1 VTRGKKVIFSE
12 QDINRII
19 DLYLNTSN
27 STRDIAKV
35 YGCAYNTIN
44 NLLKNNNVSMQGKSK
59 ITAKSIG
66 NTYRVGYKASE
77 ETKLKNSIAMKHRSP
92 TTLDKVYTEQE
103 RQNISN
109 GVKKAFLLN
118 PTQRVKQAREVGVDK
133 IIKARSKCKNLLRRV
148 LKLTGNKKA
157 TKTYNALGY
166 TEKEL
171 LAHIAAQF
179 KEGMS
184 WESRE
189 SFHIDHIIPITWH
202 IKNGIT
208 DPKIINA
215 LSNLQ
220 PLYPEENRKKADK
233 CEVLTAHFGKG
244 KTSYTKGI

>member
-1 VTRGKKVIFSE
+1 MTRGKKVIFSV

-44 NLLKNNNVSMQGKSK
+44 NLLKNNNVLMQGKSK
-59 ITAKSIG
+59 IAAKNTG
-66 NTYRVGYKASE
+66 NTYRVGFKASE
-77 ETKLKNSIAMKHRSP
+77 ETKLKNSIAMKHRPP
-92 TTLDKVYTEQE
+92 TTLGKVYTEQE
-103 RQNISN
+103 RQNISD

-118 PTQRVKQAREVGVDK
+118 PTQRVKDARKIGVDK

-148 LKLTGNKKA
+148 LKLTGKKKA
-157 TKTYNALGY
+157 TKTYDELGY

-171 LAHIAAQF
+171 LAHISAQF
-179 KEGMS
+179 KVGMC
-184 WESRE
+184 WENRE
-189 SFHIDHIIPITWH
+189 SFHIDHIIPIAWY

-208 DPKIINA
+208 DPKVINT

-220 PLYPEENRKKADK
+220 PLYPAENRKKSDK
-233 CEVLTAHFGKG
+233 YEVRIA
-244 KTSYTKGI
+244 